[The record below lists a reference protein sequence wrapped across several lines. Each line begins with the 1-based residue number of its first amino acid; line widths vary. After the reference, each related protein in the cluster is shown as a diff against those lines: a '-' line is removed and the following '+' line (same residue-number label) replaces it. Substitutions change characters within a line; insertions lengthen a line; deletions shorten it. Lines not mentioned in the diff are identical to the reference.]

1 MGNKGLG
8 RGLDALFNGAIKG
21 EEEVAPQKLPIN
33 EIMPNPAQPRRYF
46 VDENLRELADSILA
60 QGILQPILVRPVPEG
75 KYQIIA
81 GERRWRAAN
90 IAGLS
95 VVPVI
100 VRAMNDS
107 EAMAAAL
114 IENLQREDLN
124 PMEEAHALASLRE
137 TLSISQEE
145 LAARLGKS
153 RPAIANAI
161 RLLQLSKE
169 AQDDVASG
177 RISAGHARCL
187 LGIPDQQGAEA
198 LRLKIID
205 TAMTVRETEKAASSF
220 RDEGRF
226 PWEKTEPQKTTRDA
240 GEAMREPENKN
251 NLQKLEEKIAEKLG
265 CAVRINGNIKK
276 GKISLSFRN
285 DAQLRSILNN
295 LGVEM
300 DLAES

>member
-8 RGLDALFNGAIKG
+8 RGLDALFNGAVKG
-21 EEEVAPQKLPIN
+21 EDEVAPQKLPIN

-90 IAGLS
+90 LAGLS

-107 EAMAAAL
+107 DAMAAAL

-124 PMEEAHALASLRE
+124 PMEEAHALSSLRE
-137 TLSISQEE
+137 TLAISQEE

-169 AQDDVASG
+169 AQEDVASG

-205 TAMTVRETEKAASSF
+205 TAMTVRETEKAASSY
-220 RDEGRF
+220 REEGRF
-226 PWEKTEPQKTTRDA
+226 PWEKTEP
-240 GEAMREPENKN
+240 KN
-251 NLQKLEEKIAEKLG
+251 NPIENDEAKTNSRENNNMRKLEQEIAEKLG
-265 CAVRINGNIKK
+265 CAVRINGNAKK

-285 DAQLRSILNN
+285 YSQLRNILDN

-300 DLAES
+300 DLAEL